1 VISIGQY
8 IHFTEEQKLRAG
20 AVDLEYFLL
29 GRGEKLIASGRE
41 KRLASDHSITIRGN
55 EWYDHAA
62 EKGGGPVSFLQTHYG
77 LSYQDAMK
85 MLLGGDASQIK
96 TISEEKKRAP
106 PKTFVL
112 PEANSNMR
120 RVYAY
125 LLKERKLDREV
136 IAHFAREGLIYED
149 TEHHNCVFVGKDE
162 NGVPRHA
169 HLRSTNSFGNTF
181 RINVAGGDP
190 RYSFHHLGSDGY
202 FFVFEAPIDL
212 LSYISMN
219 LQRWEEHSYVA
230 CCGTSFQPV
239 QKMLERIGGAEMA
252 YLCLDND
259 NAGRTATQRMAYTL
273 LEQGVQCAELLP
285 RLKDWNDDLKEQ
297 TQQRGT
303 AECQMVFAP

>member
-1 VISIGQY
+1 MKHTGQY

-41 KRLASDHSITIRGN
+41 KRLASDHSITVRGN

-77 LSYQDAMK
+77 LSYQDAMT
-85 MLLGGDASQIK
+85 MLLGGDAGQIK

-106 PKTFVL
+106 PKTFIL

-125 LLKERKLDREV
+125 LLKERKLDRKV
-136 IAHFAREGLIYED
+136 VAHFAREGLIYED

-162 NGVPRHA
+162 NGIPRHA
-169 HLRSTNSFGNTF
+169 HLRSTNSFGKTF

-219 LQRWEEHSYVA
+219 LQGWEEHSYVA

-259 NAGRTATQRMAYTL
+259 NAGRTATQRMEYTL
-273 LEQGVQCAELLP
+273 LELGVQCTELLP
-285 RLKDWNDDLKEQ
+285 RLKDWNDDLKVQ